1 MISSSTKSLL
11 GSSALGSVV
20 IACVLALTCVQAA
33 AQATALPSWNDGPAK
48 KVITDFVQAV
58 NRQGSPDFVRL
69 ASASPFSTTTERCG
83 PSSRS
88 TSRIGKRLFL
98 SIDQGLRKLQEGAT
112 AIAEI
117 TPAPN

>member
-11 GSSALGSVV
+11 GSSMLGSVA
-20 IACVLALTCVQAA
+20 IAFLLVCTCVQAP
-33 AQATALPSWNDGPAK
+33 AQSNPLSSWNEGPAK
-48 KVITDFVQAV
+48 KAITDFVQAV